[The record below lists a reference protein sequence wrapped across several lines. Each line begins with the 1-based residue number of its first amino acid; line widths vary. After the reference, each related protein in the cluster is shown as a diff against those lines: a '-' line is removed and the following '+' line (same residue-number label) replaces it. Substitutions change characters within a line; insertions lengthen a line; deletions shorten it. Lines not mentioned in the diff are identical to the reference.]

1 MNGEML
7 IQGCSVKTEEQ
18 KLKAEAKANTGAWK
32 RRTGTRPEVGKGDLV
47 D

>member
-7 IQGCSVKTEEQ
+7 TEEQ
-18 KLKAEAKANTGAWK
+18 KLKAEAKAHAGAWK
-32 RRTGTRPEVGKGDLV
+32 RRTGTRPEARKGGPV